1 MSLLAHI
8 PWNFRRQRVLKTA
21 RLVFNDGLSTFNVT
35 LRDLS
40 DAGAR
45 MQLVFPFPVPKHFDL
60 LIENPNTGKPVIHH
74 CELSWQRG
82 DRIGARFINTPAA
95 GEAAPHVVIRPAD
108 KDDTETHEHRA

>member
-8 PWNFRRQRVLKTA
+8 PRNFRRQRVLKTA
-21 RLVFNDGLSTFNVT
+21 KLVFNDGLSTFNVT

-45 MQLVFPFPVPKHFDL
+45 MQLIFPFPVPKHFDL
-60 LIENPNTGKPVIHH
+60 IIENPNTGKPVSQH

-82 DRIGARFINTPAA
+82 DRIGAKFIDALPPPEGT
-95 GEAAPHVVIRPAD
+95 PHVVVRQAD
-108 KDDTETHEHRA
+108 NDHDTVGERT